1 MLMAYAW
8 LKRLAATAFVNLCL
22 VGGAIATDWPRTFT
36 NADGSQ
42 TVIADMPT
50 RILSTSVTVTGTL
63 LAIDAPVVASAT
75 AANGRYFAQWSEV
88 AQERGVK
95 KLWPAGSV
103 DLELAYVLAPDLIVI
118 ASGGADSALAQ
129 RAELQQIAPTIVVDY
144 GGQTWQSLAKLL
156 GEASGLE
163 QQTAQHLAA
172 FDAYV
177 AQSKAQIQPPSGL
190 ANIISYNGPGA
201 PNPVATAD
209 GVHGQL
215 LKALGFELEAPS
227 PEWQAGTTATNDFVR
242 SQYEHL
248 TLLKAPTTF
257 LLGVGEERA
266 QAFLRDPMLV
276 NLPAVKNRQV
286 FGLGENSFRVDY
298 FSARQIVDNIV
309 RRFGS
314 AATAV
319 SL

>member
-1 MLMAYAW
+1 MAYAW
-8 LKRLAATAFVNLCL
+8 LKQLAVAALVSCWL
-22 VGGAIATDWPRTFT
+22 VGGAAAAGWPRTFT
-36 NADGSQ
+36 NVDGSQ
-42 TVIADMPT
+42 TVIADMPK

-63 LAIDAPVVASAT
+63 LAIEAPVVASAT
-75 AANGRYFAQWSEV
+75 ATNGHYFAQWSDV
-88 AQERGVK
+88 AQQRGVK

-118 ASGGADSALAQ
+118 AAGGADSALAQ

-144 GGQTWQSLAKLL
+144 GGQTWQSLARLL
-156 GEASGLE
+156 AEASGLE
-163 QQTAQHLAA
+163 QQAAQHLAA
-172 FDAYV
+172 FDAYL
-177 AQSKAQIQPPSGL
+177 AQSRAKIHPPSGL

-215 LKALGFELEAPS
+215 LSALGFELEAPS
-227 PEWQAGTTATNDFVR
+227 PEWQSGAAATSDFVR

-257 LLGVGEERA
+257 LLGVGDERA

-276 NLPAVKNRQV
+276 NLPAVKSQHV
-286 FGLGENSFRVDY
+286 FGLGENSFRVDF

-309 RRFGS
+309 RRFGT

-319 SL
+319 SP